1 MSKKESSFFNLV
13 LTLFIIAAISA
24 ILLALVNKITQG
36 PIKIAQEQKEKDA
49 LQEVLPSFTDLQT
62 IYIANVDG
70 SDSLKVYQA
79 ISDGKIIGYG
89 VNTYTMQGFNGR
101 IEIMV
106 GFDTTLTIINTS
118 VINHSETP
126 GLGDKIS
133 GQEFRNQFIGKNPEK
148 FKLKVKKDNGDVDAI
163 TASTISSRAFCDA
176 LDRAYRSLNAWKGGE
191 KL

>member
-79 ISDGKIIGYG
+79 KSDGKIIGYG

-133 GQEFRNQFIGKNPEK
+133 GPEFRNQFIGKNPEN
-148 FKLKVKKDNGDVDAI
+148 FKLQVKKDNGDVDAI

>member
-13 LTLFIIAAISA
+13 LTLFIIAAVA
-24 ILLALVNKITQG
+24 ATLLALVNKITQG
-36 PIKIAQEQKEKDA
+36 PIKLAQEQKEKDA
-49 LQEVLPSFTDLQT
+49 LLEVLPSFTDLQT
-62 IYIANVDG
+62 IYIPNIDG
-70 SDSLKVYQA
+70 NDSLKVYQA

-106 GFDTTLTIINTS
+106 GFDTTFTIVNTS

-126 GLGDKIS
+126 GLGEKIS
-133 GQEFRNQFIGKNPEK
+133 NPEFRNQFIGKNPEN
-148 FKLKVKKDNGDVDAI
+148 FKLQVKKDKGDVDAI

-176 LDRAYRSLNAWKGGE
+176 IDRAYRSLKAWKGGE
-191 KL
+191 QL